1 VFCVPKGEKRFT
13 CALSGDATFEN
24 LGFGFG
30 GDVIGITS
38 TGLAVTAYE
47 IMLKQEDSIKA
58 YQYLGYIIRAYETLI
73 ETTAEG
79 ALQASTVH
87 NYLTELDCEARVAK
101 AGPLFIQ
108 QNNWYFFLSVHDFQI
123 FSLHLGFAPAFN

>member
-1 VFCVPKGEKRFT
+1 VWISPYDAIYHIPVFPGEKKIP
-13 CALSGDATFEN
+13 CALSGDATCNN

-38 TGLAVTAYE
+38 TGLAVTAYD

-79 ALQASTVH
+79 ALQPSTVH
-87 NYLTELDCEARVAK
+87 NLLAELDCETRTAT
-101 AGPLFIQ
+101 AGQLFIQ
-108 QNNWYFFLSVHDFQI
+108 KNNW
-123 FSLHLGFAPAFN
+123 